1 MKRLNYVLSFLL
13 LMVFSLSAS
22 AQTLKLGDQ
31 LTEIPTDGTTQVIL
45 QTATGTAFWDGNIA
59 NPTDVTDNCA
69 AVFVPTGK
77 QVDGYD
83 TYYIQQVSTGKYL
96 KNYTLYGGQDS
107 SDLGV
112 DIGTTDNKSEAFV
125 ATILPYDANGGFR
138 TAASNAHGYQ
148 DPAGGGLF
156 VICSEY
162 TYENAGETVPTY
174 FGWYGGAPFMS
185 PYEDTNGWYIYST
198 AQASGAEMLEKAI
211 TAYFPSGI
219 DEGTYPTGNQPG
231 YYSTEAY
238 NNAKTAYDEAQALLS
253 SGEDITEAQATE
265 MSQKL
270 KEASEALANGIV
282 PITTGYYFFMGP
294 GRNETAAS
302 AGKYAMYD
310 NGSVLAWNTTE
321 YTIPE
326 ELTESDAKYIFHV
339 TVNEDGTLYI
349 KNLYTGLYPQ
359 SIATSESVKTGS
371 EAVPYS
377 YAATSTVMPASFNFW
392 ATADNSSYHK
402 LHEANGGSIVGWCDA
417 TASAFQVKPVDESQI
432 EALAEAVAKA
442 QRLKELNTLVSDAE
456 LALHKA
462 TSYKA
467 DADNLT
473 EDGCVIFDDLGL
485 AGDASQLTC
494 NNLDSSEGNNIAALI
509 DNDPTTYIH
518 TSWHSTGTHTE
529 YHYVQADLGEAVN
542 TVVIQLLKR
551 QGAANDHLKTF
562 RLLATNDTTGT
573 WADQG
578 VYAVNYEL
586 DAVFGEDTL
595 KSAAAITG
603 ATLDGSYRF
612 IRIEGLTTST
622 ARSLS
627 YPYWHAAEMR
637 FYSGSEDTENSTLGQ
652 VDEAVVA
659 ALKTQLAASK
669 AAIKSGDATQAQIDA
684 MQKAYDDFEAQI
696 PDPSRITSVLGTF
709 SSAYIVYYYSD
720 NGEVGSFPTSAK
732 TAAQE
737 VILDIQNQINN
748 KKSSEWTVADV
759 NAAITKINEARTALD
774 AQMVMPTA
782 GTLYVIRTATTGTA
796 SGRAANAPIYVKN
809 SGLSSGLYYMAPN
822 QAGTDSVD
830 VATHYNYVWLAES
843 VDAENKTVTLRNL
856 YTGRYIGQQESAG
869 SVIPASAEPV
879 ALSLVPARDNSK
891 AAVDVVVNN
900 AEDNVEY
907 INTGANGNIVA
918 WNEGTSG
925 LDNSAFTFST
935 IDLAE
940 GEGLTYVPVTA
951 GQKQIVTLPFAA
963 GFFSGEGTAYT
974 STAIDATS
982 DDVITLEAL
991 DMTAEQVV
999 TAGEP
1004 FVYEATEGETEVPV
1018 YIVLGDDGMPA
1029 WSFETK
1035 YVNGLVGVIDGASI
1049 TDAACAAGA
1058 WIYSSGNLLKVP
1070 ASAAS
1075 YIKNISANSG
1085 YICADASTGVKTVE
1099 TTTNSAAANGKIF
1112 DLQGRRVVKAEK
1124 GLYIINGKK
1133 VLVK

>member
-13 LMVFSLSAS
+13 LMVLSLSAS

-31 LTEIPTDGTTQVIL
+31 LYDIPTDGTTQVIL
-45 QTATGTAFWDGNIA
+45 QTATGNSFWDGDIA
-59 NPTDVTDNCA
+59 NPSDVTDNCA

-96 KNYTLYGGQDS
+96 KNHTLYGGQDS

-112 DIGTTDNKSEAFV
+112 SIGTTDNKSEAFV
-125 ATILPYDANGGFR
+125 ATILPYDANGGYR

-162 TYENAGETVPTY
+162 TYNQDGETIPTY

-185 PYEDTNGWYIYST
+185 PYEDTNGWYIYT
-198 AQASGAEMLEKAI
+198 AAQAEGAEMLEKAI
-211 TAYFPSGI
+211 STYFPNGL

-231 YYSTEAY
+231 FYSIEAF
-238 NNAKTAYDEAQALLS
+238 NNAKAVYDEAQALLS
-253 SGEDITEAQATE
+253 GSENITEAQATE
-265 MSQKL
+265 MAAKL
-270 KEASEALANGIV
+270 KEASEALANGLV
-282 PITTGYYFFMGP
+282 PITTGYYFFMGA
-294 GRNETAAS
+294 GRSET

-310 NGSVLAWNTTE
+310 NGTTLAWNTSE
-321 YTIPE
+321 YSIPE
-326 ELTESDAKYIFHV
+326 ELTQDDAKYIFHI

-349 KNLYTGLYPQ
+349 KNLKTGRYPQ
-359 SIATSESVKTGS
+359 TIATSSNVSTGT
-371 EAVPYS
+371 EAIPYS
-377 YAATSTVMPASFNFW
+377 YKATSTSMAASFIFW
-392 ATADNSSYHK
+392 ATADADSFHK
-402 LHEANGGSIVGWCDA
+402 LHEAAGGTIVGWCDA
-417 TASAFQVKPVDESQI
+417 TATAFQVVPVDQAQVD
-432 EALAEAVAKA
+432 ALAEAVEKT
-442 QRLKELNTLVSDAE
+442 QRIADLNSLVSSAE
-456 LALHKA
+456 QALHSA
-462 TSYKA
+462 VGYKA

-473 EDGCVIFDDLGL
+473 EDGCVLFDDLGL
-485 AGDASQLTC
+485 AGDASQLVC
-494 NNLDSSEGNNIAALI
+494 NNLDSSEGTDIAALV

-578 VYAVNYEL
+578 VYTVNYEL
-586 DAVFGEDTL
+586 DALFGTDTL
-595 KSAAAITG
+595 KSSAAITG

-622 ARSLS
+622 ARGLS
-627 YPYWHAAEMR
+627 YPYWHAAEIR
-637 FYSGSEDTENSTLGQ
+637 FYSGAEDPENSSLGQ

-669 AAIKSGDATQAQIDA
+669 TALESGEVSQADIDA
-684 MQKAYDDFEAQI
+684 MQKAYDDFVAQI
-696 PDPSRITSVLGTF
+696 PDPTRITSVLGTL
-709 SSAYIVYYYSD
+709 SSAYIVNYYSD
-720 NGEVGSFPTSAK
+720 NGEVGSFPTAAK
-732 TAAQE
+732 TATQE

-759 NAAITKINEARTALD
+759 NAAITRINEARTALD

-782 GTLYVIRTATTGTA
+782 GTLYVIRTATTATA
-796 SGRAANAPIYVKN
+796 SGRAANAPLYVKN
-809 SGLSSGLYYMAPN
+809 SGLTSGVYYMAPN

-830 VATHYNYVWLAES
+830 VATHYNYIWLAES

-856 YTGRYIGQQESAG
+856 YTGRYMGQQTEAG
-869 SVIPASAEPV
+869 GVIPASAEPV

-891 AAVDVVVNN
+891 PAVDVVVNN

-907 INTGANGNIVA
+907 INTGANGSIVA
-918 WNEGTSG
+918 WNEGKSG
-925 LDNSAFTFST
+925 LDNSAFTFTT
-935 IDLAE
+935 IDVTEE
-940 GEGLTYVPVTA
+940 GGLTYIPVTA

-963 GFFSGEGTAYT
+963 GIFAGEGTAYT
-974 STAIDATS
+974 STAIDANS
-982 DDVITLEAL
+982 EDVITLEAI
-991 DMTAEQVV
+991 DMTAETAV

-1004 FVYEATEGETEVPV
+1004 FVYEAAAGETEVPV
-1018 YIVLGDDGMPA
+1018 YIVLGEDGLPQ
-1029 WSFETK
+1029 WGFETK
-1035 YVNGLVGVIDGASI
+1035 YVNGLVGVIDGTTIA
-1049 TDAACAAGA
+1049 DAACEAGA
-1058 WIYSSGNLLKVP
+1058 WIYNNGSLLKLP
-1070 ASAAS
+1070 ASAAA
-1075 YIKNISANSG
+1075 YLKNVSANGG
-1085 YICADASTGVKTVE
+1085 YVCADSATGVKTVE
-1099 TTTNSAAANGKIF
+1099 TTTDNAAANGKIF